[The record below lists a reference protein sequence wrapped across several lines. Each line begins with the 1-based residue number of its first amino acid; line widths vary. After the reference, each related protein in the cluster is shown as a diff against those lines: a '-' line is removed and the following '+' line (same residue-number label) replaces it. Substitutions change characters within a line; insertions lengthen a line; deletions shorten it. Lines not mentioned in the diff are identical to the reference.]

1 MSTTK
6 NIEVGKKVIQIEAQ
20 AVAAISDRIN
30 EQFENAVNA
39 VLNCKGRLI
48 VLGVGKSGLISQ
60 KIASTMASTGT
71 PAHFVH
77 PGDAFHGDLG
87 MITSD
92 DVVLMI
98 SNSGETHELV
108 QIIPAIRKKEVK
120 IIGMVGKEKSRLYND
135 VDIVLNTSV
144 EKEACTLDLA
154 PTASTTAT
162 LAMGDALAVAL
173 LESRGFNA
181 QDFAELHPGGSLGKK
196 LLLTLDRLVHTGQDI
211 PFVNVDTS
219 VKDALLTI
227 SDKGLGV
234 TGVLDHDENLI
245 GIITDGDI
253 RRGLLNNL
261 NLDNKCHEIMNKNPK
276 SAKINQL
283 SYIKNLLQTHQYIPI
298 VDDSNNIIKIVSSTD
313 MQVEQRNQCT
323 TLIMAGGKGERLHP
337 LTLKTPKPKK
347 P

>member
-1 MSTTK
+1 MSDTK
-6 NIEVGKKVIQIEAQ
+6 NIQIGKNVIQIEAQ
-20 AVAAISDRIN
+20 AVSAIADRIN
-30 EQFENAVNA
+30 QQFENAVNT
-39 VLNCKGRLI
+39 VLDCKGRLI
-48 VLGVGKSGLISQ
+48 VLGVGKSGLIYQ

-87 MITSD
+87 MITKE

-108 QIIPAIRKKEVK
+108 QIIPAIRKKEVP
-120 IIGMVGKEKSRLYND
+120 IIGMGGKEGSSLYND
-135 VDIVLNTSV
+135 VDIILDTSV

-173 LESRGFNA
+173 FESRGFNA

-196 LLLTLDRLVHTGQDI
+196 LLLTIDQLVHTDDDI
-211 PFVNVDTS
+211 PFVNKGTS

-234 TGVLDHDENLI
+234 TGVLDSEDKLV

-253 RRGLLNNL
+253 RRGLEKG
-261 NLDNKCHEIMNKNPK
+261 D
-276 SAKINQL
+276 
-283 SYIKNLLQTHQYIPI
+283 
-298 VDDSNNIIKIVSSTD
+298 NNIFNQTAEFLMSKDPISITSDTLAIAALELMEEHNITSLFVYSSPDLSKPDGIVHIHD
-313 MQVEQRNQCT
+313 
-323 TLIMAGGKGERLHP
+323 I
-337 LTLKTPKPKK
+337 LKTGVQ
-347 P
+347 

>member
-1 MSTTK
+1 MSDTK
-6 NIEVGKKVIQIEAQ
+6 NIQIGKNVIQIEAQ
-20 AVAAISDRIN
+20 AVSAISDRIN
-30 EQFENAVNA
+30 QQFENAVNT
-39 VLNCKGRLI
+39 VLDCKGRLI

-87 MITSD
+87 MITKE

-98 SNSGETHELV
+98 SKSGETHELV
-108 QIIPAIRKKEVK
+108 QIIPAIRKKEVPV
-120 IIGMVGKEKSRLYND
+120 IGMIGKEDSSLYND
-135 VDIVLNTSV
+135 VDIILNTSV

-173 LESRGFNA
+173 FESRGFNA

-196 LLLTLDRLVHTGQDI
+196 LLLTLDQLVHTGDEI
-211 PFVNVDTS
+211 PFVNKGTS
-219 VKDALLTI
+219 LKDALLTI

-234 TGVLDHDENLI
+234 TGVLDSEDKLV

-253 RRGLLNNL
+253 RRGLERG
-261 NLDNKCHEIMNKNPK
+261 D
-276 SAKINQL
+276 
-283 SYIKNLLQTHQYIPI
+283 
-298 VDDSNNIIKIVSSTD
+298 NNIFNQTAEFLMSKDPISITSNTLAIAALELMEEHNITSLFVYSSPDLIKPDGIVHIHD
-313 MQVEQRNQCT
+313 
-323 TLIMAGGKGERLHP
+323 I
-337 LTLKTPKPKK
+337 LKTGVQ
-347 P
+347 

>member
-1 MSTTK
+1 MSDTK
-6 NIEVGKKVIQIEAQ
+6 NIEIGKNVIQIEAA
-20 AVAAISDRIN
+20 AVSAIADRIN
-30 EQFENAVNA
+30 QQFENAVNTI
-39 VLNCKGRLI
+39 LDCKGRLI

-87 MITSD
+87 MITKE

-98 SNSGETHELV
+98 SNSGETHELI
-108 QIIPAIRKKEVK
+108 QIIPAIRKKEVPV
-120 IIGMVGKEKSRLYND
+120 IGMIGKEGSSLYND
-135 VDIVLNTSV
+135 VDIILDTSV

-173 LESRGFNA
+173 FESRGFNA

-196 LLLTLDRLVHTGQDI
+196 LLLTLDQLVHTGDEI
-211 PFVNVDTS
+211 PFVNKGTS

-234 TGVLDHDENLI
+234 TGVLDSKDKLV

-253 RRGLLNNL
+253 RRSLERGDNNIFNQTAEFL
-261 NLDNKCHEIMNKNPK
+261 MSKDPISITSNALAIAALEIMEEHNITSLFVYSSPD
-276 SAKINQL
+276 L
-283 SYIKNLLQTHQYIPI
+283 SKPDGI
-298 VDDSNNIIKIVSSTD
+298 VHIHDI
-313 MQVEQRNQCT
+313 
-323 TLIMAGGKGERLHP
+323 
-337 LTLKTPKPKK
+337 LKTGVQ
-347 P
+347 

>member
-1 MSTTK
+1 MSDTK
-6 NIEVGKKVIQIEAQ
+6 NIQIGKNVIQIEAQ
-20 AVAAISDRIN
+20 AVSAIADRIN
-30 EQFENAVNA
+30 QQFETAVNTI
-39 VLNCKGRLI
+39 LDCKGRLI
-48 VLGVGKSGLISQ
+48 VLGIGKSGLISQ

-87 MITSD
+87 MITKE

-108 QIIPAIRKKEVK
+108 QIIPAIRKKEVP
-120 IIGMVGKEKSRLYND
+120 IIGMVGKEGSSLYND
-135 VDIVLNTSV
+135 VDIILDTSV

-173 LESRGFNA
+173 FESRGFNA

-196 LLLTLDRLVHTGQDI
+196 LLLTLDQLVHTGDDI
-211 PFVNVDTS
+211 PFVNKGTS
-219 VKDALLTI
+219 VKDAVLTI

-234 TGVLDHDENLI
+234 TGVLDSEDKLV

-253 RRGLLNNL
+253 RRGLEKG
-261 NLDNKCHEIMNKNPK
+261 D
-276 SAKINQL
+276 
-283 SYIKNLLQTHQYIPI
+283 
-298 VDDSNNIIKIVSSTD
+298 NNIFNQTAEFLMSKDPISITSDTLAIAALELMEEHNITSLFVYSSPDQNKPDGIVHIHD
-313 MQVEQRNQCT
+313 
-323 TLIMAGGKGERLHP
+323 I
-337 LTLKTPKPKK
+337 LKTGVQ
-347 P
+347 

>member
-1 MSTTK
+1 MRDTK
-6 NIEVGKKVIQIEAQ
+6 NIQIGKNVIQIEAQ
-20 AVAAISDRIN
+20 AVSAIADRIN
-30 EQFENAVNA
+30 QQFETAVNTI
-39 VLNCKGRLI
+39 LDCKGRLI
-48 VLGVGKSGLISQ
+48 VLGIGKSGLISQ

-87 MITSD
+87 MITKE

-108 QIIPAIRKKEVK
+108 QIIPAIRKKEVP
-120 IIGMVGKEKSRLYND
+120 IIGMVGKEGSSLYND
-135 VDIVLNTSV
+135 VDIILATSV

-173 LESRGFNA
+173 FESRGFNA

-196 LLLTLDRLVHTGQDI
+196 LLLTLDQLVHTGDDI
-211 PFVNVDTS
+211 PFVNKGTS

-234 TGVLDHDENLI
+234 TGVLDSEDKLV

-253 RRGLLNNL
+253 RRGLEKG
-261 NLDNKCHEIMNKNPK
+261 D
-276 SAKINQL
+276 
-283 SYIKNLLQTHQYIPI
+283 
-298 VDDSNNIIKIVSSTD
+298 NNIFNQTAEFLMSKDPISITSDTLAIAALELMEKHNITSLFVYSSPDQNKPDGIVHIHD
-313 MQVEQRNQCT
+313 
-323 TLIMAGGKGERLHP
+323 I
-337 LTLKTPKPKK
+337 LKTGVQ
-347 P
+347 

>member
-1 MSTTK
+1 MSDTK
-6 NIEVGKKVIQIEAQ
+6 NIEIGKNVIQIEAE
-20 AVAAISDRIN
+20 AVSAIADRIN
-30 EQFENAVNA
+30 QQFENAVNTI
-39 VLNCKGRLI
+39 LDGKGRLI

-87 MITSD
+87 MITKE

-98 SNSGETHELV
+98 SKSGETHELV
-108 QIIPAIRKKEVK
+108 QIIPAIRKKEVPV
-120 IIGMVGKEKSRLYND
+120 IGMIGKEDSSLYND
-135 VDIVLNTSV
+135 VDIILNTSV

-173 LESRGFNA
+173 FESRGFNA

-196 LLLTLDRLVHTGQDI
+196 LLLTLDQLVHTGDEI
-211 PFVNVDTS
+211 PFVNKGTS
-219 VKDALLTI
+219 LKDALLTI

-234 TGVLDHDENLI
+234 TGVLDSKDKLV

-253 RRGLLNNL
+253 RRGLERG
-261 NLDNKCHEIMNKNPK
+261 D
-276 SAKINQL
+276 
-283 SYIKNLLQTHQYIPI
+283 
-298 VDDSNNIIKIVSSTD
+298 NNIFNQTAEFLMSKDPISITSNTLAIAALELMEEHNITSLFVYSSPDLIKPDGIVHIHD
-313 MQVEQRNQCT
+313 
-323 TLIMAGGKGERLHP
+323 I
-337 LTLKTPKPKK
+337 LKTGVQ
-347 P
+347 

>member
-1 MSTTK
+1 MSDTK
-6 NIEVGKKVIQIEAQ
+6 NIQIGKNVIQIEAQ
-20 AVAAISDRIN
+20 AVSAIADRIN
-30 EQFENAVNA
+30 QQFETAVNTI
-39 VLNCKGRLI
+39 LDCKGRLI
-48 VLGVGKSGLISQ
+48 VLGIGKSGLISQ

-87 MITSD
+87 MITKE

-108 QIIPAIRKKEVK
+108 QIIPAIRKKEVP
-120 IIGMVGKEKSRLYND
+120 IIGMVGKEGSSLYND
-135 VDIVLNTSV
+135 VDIILDTSV

-173 LESRGFNA
+173 FESRGFNA

-196 LLLTLDRLVHTGQDI
+196 LLLTLDQLVHTGDDI
-211 PFVNVDTS
+211 PFVNKGTS

-234 TGVLDHDENLI
+234 TGVLDSEDKLV

-253 RRGLLNNL
+253 RRGLEKG
-261 NLDNKCHEIMNKNPK
+261 D
-276 SAKINQL
+276 
-283 SYIKNLLQTHQYIPI
+283 
-298 VDDSNNIIKIVSSTD
+298 NNIFNQTAEFLMSKDPISITSDTLAIAALELMEKHNITSLFVYSSPDQNKPDGIVHIHD
-313 MQVEQRNQCT
+313 
-323 TLIMAGGKGERLHP
+323 I
-337 LTLKTPKPKK
+337 LKTGVQ
-347 P
+347 

>member
-1 MSTTK
+1 MSDTK
-6 NIEVGKKVIQIEAQ
+6 NIEIGKNVIQIEAA
-20 AVAAISDRIN
+20 AVSAIADRIN
-30 EQFENAVNA
+30 QQFENAVNTI
-39 VLNCKGRLI
+39 LDCKGRLI

-87 MITSD
+87 MITKE

-98 SNSGETHELV
+98 SNSGETHELI
-108 QIIPAIRKKEVK
+108 QIIPAIRKKEVP
-120 IIGMVGKEKSRLYND
+120 IIGMIGKEGSSLYND
-135 VDIVLNTSV
+135 VDIILDTSV

-173 LESRGFNA
+173 FESRGFNA

-196 LLLTLDRLVHTGQDI
+196 LLLTLDQLVHTGDEI
-211 PFVNVDTS
+211 PFVNKGTS

-234 TGVLDHDENLI
+234 TGVLDSKDKLV

-253 RRGLLNNL
+253 RRSLERG
-261 NLDNKCHEIMNKNPK
+261 D
-276 SAKINQL
+276 
-283 SYIKNLLQTHQYIPI
+283 
-298 VDDSNNIIKIVSSTD
+298 NNIFNQTAEFLMSKDPISITSNTLAIAALELMEEHNITSLFVYSSPDLSKPDGIVHIHD
-313 MQVEQRNQCT
+313 
-323 TLIMAGGKGERLHP
+323 I
-337 LTLKTPKPKK
+337 LKTGVQ
-347 P
+347 

>member
-1 MSTTK
+1 MSDTK
-6 NIEVGKKVIQIEAQ
+6 NIQIGKNVIQIEAQ
-20 AVAAISDRIN
+20 AVSAIADRIN
-30 EQFENAVNA
+30 QQFETAVNTI
-39 VLNCKGRLI
+39 LDCKGRLI
-48 VLGVGKSGLISQ
+48 VLGIGKSGLISQ

-87 MITSD
+87 MITKE

-108 QIIPAIRKKEVK
+108 QIIPAIRKKEVP
-120 IIGMVGKEKSRLYND
+120 IIGMVGKEGSSLYND
-135 VDIVLNTSV
+135 VDIILDTSV

-173 LESRGFNA
+173 FESRGFNA

-196 LLLTLDRLVHTGQDI
+196 LLLTLDQLVHTGDDI
-211 PFVNVDTS
+211 PFVNKRTS

-234 TGVLDHDENLI
+234 TGVLDSEDKLV

-253 RRGLLNNL
+253 RRGLEKG
-261 NLDNKCHEIMNKNPK
+261 D
-276 SAKINQL
+276 
-283 SYIKNLLQTHQYIPI
+283 
-298 VDDSNNIIKIVSSTD
+298 NNIFNQTAEFLMSKDPISITSDTLAIAALELMEEHNITSLFVYSSPDQNKPDGIVHIHD
-313 MQVEQRNQCT
+313 
-323 TLIMAGGKGERLHP
+323 I
-337 LTLKTPKPKK
+337 LKTGVQ
-347 P
+347 

>member
-1 MSTTK
+1 MSDTK
-6 NIEVGKKVIQIEAQ
+6 NIPIGKNVIQIEAQ
-20 AVAAISDRIN
+20 AVSAIADRIN
-30 EQFENAVNA
+30 QQFETAVNTI
-39 VLNCKGRLI
+39 LDCKGRLI

-87 MITSD
+87 MITKE

-108 QIIPAIRKKEVK
+108 QIIPAIRKKEVP
-120 IIGMVGKEKSRLYND
+120 IIGMVGKEGSSLYND
-135 VDIVLNTSV
+135 VDIILDTSV

-173 LESRGFNA
+173 FESRGFNA

-196 LLLTLDRLVHTGQDI
+196 LLLTLDQLVHTGDDI
-211 PFVNVDTS
+211 PFVNKGTS

-234 TGVLDHDENLI
+234 TGVLDSEDKLV

-253 RRGLLNNL
+253 RRGLEKG
-261 NLDNKCHEIMNKNPK
+261 D
-276 SAKINQL
+276 
-283 SYIKNLLQTHQYIPI
+283 
-298 VDDSNNIIKIVSSTD
+298 NNIFNQTAEFLMSKDPISITSDTLAIAALELMEEHNITSLFVYSSPDLNKPDGIVHIHD
-313 MQVEQRNQCT
+313 
-323 TLIMAGGKGERLHP
+323 I
-337 LTLKTPKPKK
+337 LKTGVQ
-347 P
+347 

>member
-1 MSTTK
+1 MSDTK
-6 NIEVGKKVIQIEAQ
+6 NIQIGKNVIQIEAQ
-20 AVAAISDRIN
+20 AVSAIADRIN
-30 EQFENAVNA
+30 QQFETAVNTI
-39 VLNCKGRLI
+39 LDSKGRLI
-48 VLGVGKSGLISQ
+48 VLGIGKSGLISQ

-87 MITSD
+87 MITKE

-98 SNSGETHELV
+98 SNSGETPELV
-108 QIIPAIRKKEVK
+108 QIIPAIRKKEVP
-120 IIGMVGKEKSRLYND
+120 IIGMVGKEGSSLYND
-135 VDIVLNTSV
+135 VDIILDTSV

-173 LESRGFNA
+173 FENRGFNA

-196 LLLTLDRLVHTGQDI
+196 LLLTLDQLVHTGDDI
-211 PFVNVDTS
+211 PFVNKGTS

-234 TGVLDHDENLI
+234 TGVLDSEDKLV

-253 RRGLLNNL
+253 RRGLE
-261 NLDNKCHEIMNKNPK
+261 KGG
-276 SAKINQL
+276 
-283 SYIKNLLQTHQYIPI
+283 
-298 VDDSNNIIKIVSSTD
+298 NNIFNQTAEFLMSKDPISITSDTLAIAALELMEEHNITSLFVYSSPDLSKPDGIVHIHD
-313 MQVEQRNQCT
+313 
-323 TLIMAGGKGERLHP
+323 I
-337 LTLKTPKPKK
+337 LKTGIQ
-347 P
+347 